1 MLEQN
6 AAMMAVPLK
15 EALEPASCGRIED
28 AKTELG
34 VAVMGGVAEGGILRK
49 EQVGER
55 CVTTQS
61 LIA

>member
-1 MLEQN
+1 
-6 AAMMAVPLK
+6 MMAVPLK
-15 EALEPASCGRIED
+15 EALEPARCGRIED

-34 VAVMGGVAEGGILRK
+34 VAVIGGVAEGGILRK